1 MLLAI
6 DVGNS
11 KISLGVFDK
20 GELIAR
26 WRLETER
33 TRTADEYGIAARN
46 LFESA
51 GLDCKSVEGVAI
63 ASVVLPLNA
72 VLCQMSE
79 AYFNRT
85 PLLIDHTTETGL
97 PLRYET
103 PASIGADRIVDAV
116 AAVHKYGAPCI
127 VADLGTATTIDA
139 VNAEGVYLGGI
150 ITAGA
155 GIMLD
160 ALTQRAPRLPRVEIA
175 RPPSVIGSSTIH
187 SLQSGIYFG
196 YIALVDGIMQKMIDE
211 MNCTPRVVATGGI
224 APLLAGGSK
233 FIELVD
239 ETLTLEGIRLVYE
252 GSRH

>member
-11 KISLGVFDK
+11 KISLGVFDG
-20 GELIAR
+20 GELITR
-26 WRLETER
+26 WRLLTDR

-46 LFESA
+46 LFELA
-51 GLDCKSVEGVAI
+51 ALDFKLLEGVAI
-63 ASVVLPLNA
+63 ASVVLSLNP
-72 VLCQMSE
+72 VLLEMAE
-79 AYFNRT
+79 AYFNLT
-85 PLLIDHTTETGL
+85 PLLIEHTTRTGL

-103 PASIGADRIVDAV
+103 PSSIGADRIVDAV

-139 VNAEGVYLGGI
+139 VNAEGEFLGGI
-150 ITAGA
+150 IAAGA

-160 ALTQRAPRLPRVEIA
+160 ALTQRAPRLPRAEIA
-175 RPPSVIGSSTIH
+175 RPLSVIGSSTIH
-187 SLQSGIYFG
+187 SIQSGIYFG
-196 YIALVDGIMQKMIDE
+196 YIALVDGIIQRMIDE
-211 MNCTPRVVATGGI
+211 MNCAPRVVATGGI
-224 APLLAGGSK
+224 APLIAGGSK
-233 FIELVD
+233 FIEVID

>member
-11 KISLGVFDK
+11 KISLGVFD
-20 GELIAR
+20 GDELVAQ
-26 WRLETER
+26 WRLVTDR
-33 TRTADEYGIAARN
+33 TQTADEYGSAARK
-46 LFESA
+46 LFELA
-51 GLDCKSVEGVAI
+51 GLDLKSIAGVAI
-63 ASVVLPLNA
+63 ASVVLPLNP
-72 VLCQMSE
+72 VLLEMAEVC
-79 AYFNRT
+79 FKLT
-85 PLLIDHTTETGL
+85 PLLIDDTTRTGL

-150 ITAGA
+150 IAAGA

-160 ALTQRAPRLPRVEIA
+160 ALTERAPRLPRVEIA
-175 RPPSVIGSSTIH
+175 RPASVIGTSTIH
-187 SLQSGIYFG
+187 SMQSGIYFG
-196 YIALVDGIMQKMIDE
+196 YIALVDGLIQMMIDE

-224 APLLAGGSK
+224 APLIAGGSK
-233 FIELVD
+233 FIEVID

-252 GSRH
+252 GSQR